1 MSDKMTSGLSAQ
13 SAKPC
18 VLFLWE
24 QGNALEWKFFM
35 EDLVGDIDFRVFPD
49 VGDRAE
55 VDYIMTWM
63 PPLGEIEKYPNAK
76 AIFSIGAGVSHILR
90 DPHVPRDIPI
100 VRLTDDALSLDM
112 SLYALHWTLH
122 FHRGFDHYLR
132 QKQSKVWKRHPYPAN
147 EDRKVGVLG
156 LGEIGGKLAE
166 MLRDVHFDVGGWSR
180 SKKDIEGVSCFVGEE
195 GLAQLLRRSEI
206 LISVLPP
213 TPETANLLNDARLR
227 LMPKG
232 AFLINMGRGE
242 AVVDDD
248 LVKLLDEG
256 HLAGAVLDVF
266 REEPLP
272 SLSPYWSH
280 PSVVV
285 TPHAAAPTNV
295 KYGAKRIAENIIKM
309 ETGRPP
315 HPVYNASLGY

>member
-1 MSDKMTSGLSAQ
+1 MTLSMSAKA
-13 SAKPC
+13 AKPC

-24 QGNALEWKFFM
+24 QGNALEWKTFM
-35 EDLVGDIDFRVFPD
+35 ERFAGDIDFRVFPD

-63 PPLGEIEKYPNAK
+63 PPLGEIEKYPNVK

-90 DPHVPRDIPI
+90 DPNVPRDIPI

-132 QKQSKVWKRHPYPAN
+132 QKQPKVWKRHPYPAN

-156 LGEIGGKLAE
+156 LGEIGGKVAE
-166 MLRDVHFDVGGWSR
+166 LLRDVHFDVGGWSR
-180 SKKDIEGVSCFVGEE
+180 SKKNIQGVSCFVGEE
-195 GLAQLLRRSEI
+195 GLAQLLRQSEI

-213 TPETANLLNDARLR
+213 TPETSGLLNEARLR

-232 AFLINMGRGE
+232 AFLINMGRGD

-248 LVKLLDEG
+248 LVKVLDEG

-295 KYGAKRIAENIIKM
+295 KYGAKRIAENIMKM
-309 ETGRPP
+309 ESGRPP
-315 HPVYNASLGY
+315 HPLYNASLGY

>member
-1 MSDKMTSGLSAQ
+1 MKYSPSAK
-13 SAKPC
+13 SSKPC

-24 QGNALEWKFFM
+24 QGNAYEWKFFM
-35 EDLVGDIDFRVFPD
+35 EELVGDIDFRVFPD

-55 VDYIMTWM
+55 VDYIMAWM

-90 DPHVPRDIPI
+90 DSGVPRDIPI
-100 VRLTDDALSLDM
+100 VRLTDEALSLDM

-122 FHRGFDHYLR
+122 FHRGFDRYLR
-132 QKQSKVWKRHPYPAN
+132 QKQSKTWKRHSYPPN

-156 LGEIGGKLAE
+156 LGEIGGKLVE
-166 MLRDVHFDVGGWSR
+166 MLRDMHFDVGGWSR

-227 LMPKG
+227 QMPKG

-242 AVVDDD
+242 AVGDDD
-248 LVKLLDEG
+248 LLRVLDEG

-272 SLSPYWSH
+272 SPSPYWSH
-280 PSVVV
+280 PCVVV
-285 TPHAAAPTNV
+285 TPHAAGPTSV

-309 ETGRPP
+309 ERGLPP
-315 HPVYNASLGY
+315 HPLYNASLGY